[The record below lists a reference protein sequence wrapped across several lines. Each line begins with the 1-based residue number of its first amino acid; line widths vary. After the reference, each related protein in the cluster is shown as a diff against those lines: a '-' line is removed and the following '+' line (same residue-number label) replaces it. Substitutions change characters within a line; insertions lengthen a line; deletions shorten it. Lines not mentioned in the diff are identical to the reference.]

1 MSQVRAYHQKTEV
14 SPADRQKLN
23 LSKAET
29 VGLTMRDINCP
40 LCGYLVEKVFS
51 DISGHKMV
59 YCKKC
64 KAEYPVNLG
73 YFRKKKKRWNTSITH
88 PHRERLHR

>member
-1 MSQVRAYHQKTEV
+1 MSQVRVYHQKAEI
-14 SPADRQKLN
+14 SADVQQKLRK
-23 LSKAET
+23 SKAET
-29 VGLTMRDINCP
+29 AGLTMRDINCP
-40 LCGYLVEKVFS
+40 LCGYLVERVFS

-73 YFRKKKKRWNTSITH
+73 YFRRQKRRWYTTFAH
-88 PHRERLHR
+88 LHRERLHR